1 MDYLEKE
8 MYETLR
14 SIGINHED
22 AILMARI
29 RADMK
34 RRDWLEQE
42 WYDKLRSIGCGHEDA
57 LLLAR
62 LKAEI
67 ERDETI
73 IHKIHEGGFG
83 GFCRWVEIHCKDLYY
98 DNIEGVLRSAWNWLK
113 RLF

>member
-14 SIGINHED
+14 SIGINHEN

-42 WYDKLRSIGCGHEDA
+42 
-57 LLLAR
+57 
-62 LKAEI
+62 
-67 ERDETI
+67 
-73 IHKIHEGGFG
+73 
-83 GFCRWVEIHCKDLYY
+83 
-98 DNIEGVLRSAWNWLK
+98 
-113 RLF
+113 